1 MKYPGGKVK
10 VGNTWDDISET
21 RQMVSFTN
29 KIQNTLVEAGKETAT
44 IKQDVNVEMM
54 ELEDPIEMEGM
65 EINYELSGRKEA
77 AYTIDL
83 TTGLVSTVQG
93 VTDISGVLSIDSPQL
108 PSPMN
113 MPMTLKLTEEIKKL

>member
-1 MKYPGGKVK
+1 
-10 VGNTWDDISET
+10 
-21 RQMVSFTN
+21 
-29 KIQNTLVEAGKETAT
+29 
-44 IKQDVNVEMM
+44 MM

-65 EINYELSGRKEA
+65 EINYEVSGRKEA